1 MSQMDSMTTIDSMNQ
16 TNPIDSLIKDSIHK
30 SIKKSNLKNL
40 QSLANNLEI
49 SIKNELNKNK
59 VKTTLIQ
66 EIQSKFNQLTNQS
79 IINNIKIKKINLG
92 IDIRVKDL
100 LNNNISIDAII
111 NTGICLDLQVFFDQ
125 NSDYKNLFNN
135 ICDLTMKNHK
145 VTSINCQPSECQ
157 GLYILTIG
165 KNGIDYIVKLGSFAE
180 SQGMSKR
187 IGSFGGG
194 CYETGSLTNKWFQE
208 FISKAFKEGYNSK
221 FTYFNKKQEKISI
234 TDLNNKEI
242 FIIPY
247 VIRPLETQLF
257 QKYHESNNNIAPIFG
272 SNCLKLGN

>member
-1 MSQMDSMTTIDSMNQ
+1 MSQMDSMIPIDSINQ
-16 TNPIDSLIKDSIHK
+16 TNPIDSLIKESIHK
-30 SIKKSNLKNL
+30 SIKKSNLNSLQNL
-40 QSLANNLEI
+40 AINLEI

-66 EIQSKFNQLTNQS
+66 EIQSKFNQLTNQD

-135 ICDLTMKNHK
+135 ICDLTMKNHT
-145 VTSINCQPSECQ
+145 VTSINCLPIECQ

-187 IGSFGGG
+187 IASFGGG

-221 FTYFNKKQEKISI
+221 LTYFNKKQEKISI

-242 FIIPY
+242 LIIPY

-257 QKYHESNNNIAPIFG
+257 KKYHECNNNIAPIFG
-272 SNCLKLGN
+272 SNCLKPRN

>member
-1 MSQMDSMTTIDSMNQ
+1 MDSMTTIDSMNQ